1 MRAGAVFFPSSAD
14 PTNAPCRRCVGFQF
28 GYPAIDRATRD
39 PRRLLDHIAPS
50 AAEGAR
56 LRRREKSSSSFIE
69 NRRHI
74 RVSLLDGL
82 DDVERAIHP
91 RRLHRPIPTVNP
103 PNLPAPSSISPR
115 YRFTYFLTRTKYE
128 SHLAELIKQS

>member
-1 MRAGAVFFPSSAD
+1 MRAGYWAVFFPSSAD
-14 PTNAPCRRCVGFQF
+14 PTNAPCRRCVGCVGFQF

-39 PRRLLDHIAPS
+39 ARRLLDHIAPS

-56 LRRREKSSSSFIE
+56 LRRREKSSPSFVE

-91 RRLHRPIPTVNP
+91 VGYI
-103 PNLPAPSSISPR
+103 AR
-115 YRFTYFLTRTKYE
+115 YRP
-128 SHLAELIKQS
+128 